1 MINLSIEDFAHELAR
16 LWSAYAKPAPSNDI
30 ISVYYDG
37 LKPYA
42 AADVHRVFNG
52 FATGGS
58 RNPWPPTLPE
68 IIAEL
73 PAGAKR
79 IDYNFLRSQLIK
91 PTCAVGALACARV
104 GSHDIKLM
112 GDISADRSIKDK
124 LNSFLDELPELTREA
139 TEGRGFTKS
148 DIKILMSDKYRG
160 KINMREFAGLP
171 IPDHVSLENQNR
183 ARDLISSGLMLERQ
197 PVEPTDKKAVA
208 APEVASFINGILNG
222 IEVEPKAAASL
233 ELKPCHSC
241 RKQYEAI
248 LSICPQCKTERE
260 LK

>member
-1 MINLSIEDFAHELAR
+1 MNNMSIQQFGAQMAR
-16 LWSAYAKPAPSNDI
+16 LWAAYAKPEPSIDI

-52 FATGGS
+52 FAVGGS

-112 GDISADRSIKDK
+112 GDIAADRSIKDK

-139 TEGRGFTKS
+139 TQGRGFKKS
-148 DIKILMSDKYRG
+148 DIKILMSEKYRG
-160 KINMREFAGLP
+160 TINMREFAGLP
-171 IPDHVSLENQNR
+171 VPDHVSLENQNR
-183 ARDLISSGLMLERQ
+183 ARDLIGSGLILERQ
-197 PVEPTDKKAVA
+197 AVEPADKLAVP
-208 APEVASFINGILNG
+208 APEVASFINGILSG
-222 IEVEPKAAASL
+222 ISVEPKPAAAL
-233 ELKPCHSC
+233 ELKPCGSC
-241 RKQYEAI
+241 GKPYESI
-248 LSICPQCKTERE
+248 LNICPQCKTER
-260 LK
+260 KA